1 MTVQTPGNAGGAL
14 ARPADGVSVTID
26 GFEITVPKGTLVI
39 RAAELLGIQVPRFCD
54 HPLLAPIGA
63 CRQCLVQIEGQPKPP
78 ASCTTTCTDGM
89 VVRTQLTSKVA
100 EKAQRGV
107 MEMLLVNHPLDCP
120 MCDKGGECPLQN
132 QAMSTGQGETRFT
145 GHKRTFAKPIPLSA
159 QVLLDR
165 ERCVQCARCTRFADQ
180 IAGDQLIELFERG
193 PQEQIAVAPGV
204 PFDSYFS
211 GNTIQICPVG
221 ALTGTSYRFRARP
234 YDLVSTPSVCEH
246 CASGCRQRTDHRRGA
261 VTRRLA
267 GNAPQVNE
275 EWNCDKGRWAFTYAT
290 QPDRLVTPLV
300 RDEAGVLVPA
310 SWPEAV
316 AAAAAGL
323 AAARGSAAVLTGG
336 RLTLEDAYAYAKFAR
351 LALSS
356 NDIDMR
362 ARPHSAEETQFLADS
377 VAGRYGVSYASLQRA
392 PAVLLAGFEP
402 QDESPIVFL
411 RLRKAAR
418 ARRLAVYSLA
428 ALASPGLDRLSG
440 VLLPVVPGGEGAA
453 LDSLADGIDLDDAGR
468 AAARALSQPGAII
481 LAGERLAEVP
491 GALEAVARLATQTG
505 AGLAWIPR
513 RAGERGAI
521 EAGAMP
527 TLLPGGRPVTDAAGR
542 AEVARAW
549 GVAALPADPGRDTTQ
564 ILAAA
569 GAGELGAL
577 LVAGVDPEDLPDPQD
592 ALRCLEA
599 APFIVSLELR
609 VSAVTDR
616 ADVVFPVAAVAEK
629 PGTFVNWEG
638 RPGSFGA
645 ALQVPAAQSDLQV
658 LNVIADAMDV
668 HLGLPDA
675 AAAVRELSVLAGLV
689 PATAGT
695 AAGAGR
701 SGATA
706 DGPGAAVA
714 GESGAAAVQGG
725 AAHARVPSGQI
736 DHLGRPHPGPGQAL
750 LATWHN
756 LLDAGRMQDGE
767 PNLAATA
774 RASVAKMSAAT
785 AAEAGAAEGD
795 KVTVATDRGEI
806 TVPLLIADMPDR
818 VVWLPANSAGCAVRA
833 GLGAGHG
840 TLVTVRSAE

>member
-1 MTVQTPGNAGGAL
+1 
-14 ARPADGVSVTID
+14 
-26 GFEITVPKGTLVI
+26 
-39 RAAELLGIQVPRFCD
+39 
-54 HPLLAPIGA
+54 
-63 CRQCLVQIEGQPKPP
+63 
-78 ASCTTTCTDGM
+78 
-89 VVRTQLTSKVA
+89 
-100 EKAQRGV
+100 
-107 MEMLLVNHPLDCP
+107 
-120 MCDKGGECPLQN
+120 
-132 QAMSTGQGETRFT
+132 
-145 GHKRTFAKPIPLSA
+145 
-159 QVLLDR
+159 
-165 ERCVQCARCTRFADQ
+165 
-180 IAGDQLIELFERG
+180 
-193 PQEQIAVAPGV
+193 
-204 PFDSYFS
+204 
-211 GNTIQICPVG
+211 
-221 ALTGTSYRFRARP
+221 
-234 YDLVSTPSVCEH
+234 
-246 CASGCRQRTDHRRGA
+246 
-261 VTRRLA
+261 
-267 GNAPQVNE
+267 
-275 EWNCDKGRWAFTYAT
+275 
-290 QPDRLVTPLV
+290 
-300 RDEAGVLVPA
+300 
-310 SWPEAV
+310 
-316 AAAAAGL
+316 
-323 AAARGSAAVLTGG
+323 
-336 RLTLEDAYAYAKFAR
+336 
-351 LALSS
+351 
-356 NDIDMR
+356 MR

>member
-336 RLTLEDAYAYAKFAR
+336 RL
-351 LALSS
+351 
-356 NDIDMR
+356 
-362 ARPHSAEETQFLADS
+362 H
-377 VAGRYGVSYASLQRA
+377 
-392 PAVLLAGFEP
+392 
-402 QDESPIVFL
+402 
-411 RLRKAAR
+411 
-418 ARRLAVYSLA
+418 
-428 ALASPGLDRLSG
+428 
-440 VLLPVVPGGEGAA
+440 
-453 LDSLADGIDLDDAGR
+453 
-468 AAARALSQPGAII
+468 
-481 LAGERLAEVP
+481 
-491 GALEAVARLATQTG
+491 
-505 AGLAWIPR
+505 
-513 RAGERGAI
+513 
-521 EAGAMP
+521 
-527 TLLPGGRPVTDAAGR
+527 
-542 AEVARAW
+542 
-549 GVAALPADPGRDTTQ
+549 PGR
-564 ILAAA
+564 
-569 GAGELGAL
+569 
-577 LVAGVDPEDLPDPQD
+577 
-592 ALRCLEA
+592 C
-599 APFIVSLELR
+599 LR
-609 VSAVTDR
+609 VRQVRQAG
-616 ADVVFPVAAVAEK
+616 PV
-629 PGTFVNWEG
+629 
-638 RPGSFGA
+638 
-645 ALQVPAAQSDLQV
+645 Q
-658 LNVIADAMDV
+658 
-668 HLGLPDA
+668 
-675 AAAVRELSVLAGLV
+675 
-689 PATAGT
+689 
-695 AAGAGR
+695 
-701 SGATA
+701 
-706 DGPGAAVA
+706 
-714 GESGAAAVQGG
+714 
-725 AAHARVPSGQI
+725 
-736 DHLGRPHPGPGQAL
+736 
-750 LATWHN
+750 
-756 LLDAGRMQDGE
+756 
-767 PNLAATA
+767 
-774 RASVAKMSAAT
+774 
-785 AAEAGAAEGD
+785 
-795 KVTVATDRGEI
+795 
-806 TVPLLIADMPDR
+806 
-818 VVWLPANSAGCAVRA
+818 
-833 GLGAGHG
+833 
-840 TLVTVRSAE
+840 